1 MPAKIDFKK
10 TLDAYQARHNEFRIV
25 DVEPQQYL
33 MVDGHGAPG
42 EDSAYSAAI
51 AALYPVA
58 YTLKFASKA
67 LDRDYVVPP
76 LEALWW
82 AEDMDAFTTGRD
94 KSQWDWTA
102 MILTPEWITE
112 QMFQDAVAA
121 VIAKS
126 KTPESVPVSLAKVR
140 LNTLDEGLCVQTLH
154 FGPYDDEAEILAQMH
169 TEFIPEQGLRMTGK
183 HHEIYFN
190 DFRKVEASKLRTLL
204 RQPVERVAEG

>member
-1 MPAKIDFKK
+1 MKTDFKK
-10 TLDAYQARHNEFRIV
+10 TLDAYKARHNEFRIL
-25 DVEPQQYL
+25 DVPPQQYL

-42 EDSAYSAAI
+42 IDSEYTAAI
-51 AALYPVA
+51 GALYPVA

-82 AEDMDAFTTGRD
+82 AEDMAAFTSGRD

-102 MILTPEWITE
+102 MILAPEWITPT
-112 QMFQDAVAA
+112 MFEDAVAS
-121 VIAKS
+121 VVAKS
-126 KTPESVPVSLAKVR
+126 KTPENLPASLGKVR
-140 LNTLDEGLCVQTLH
+140 LETLDEGLCVQTLH
-154 FGPYDDEAEILAQMH
+154 LGPYDDESEILAQMH
-169 TEFIPEQGLRMTGK
+169 NEFIPKQGLRMTGK

-204 RQPVERVAEG
+204 RQPVERA

>member
-1 MPAKIDFKK
+1 MQKTDFKK
-10 TLDAYQARHNEFRIV
+10 TLDAYKARHNQFRIV
-25 DVEPQQYL
+25 DVAPAQYL

-42 EDSAYSAAI
+42 DDSEYSAAI
-51 AALYPVA
+51 GALFPVA

-82 AEDMDAFTTGRD
+82 ADDMASFTTGRD

-102 MILTPEWITE
+102 MLLTPEWIT
-112 QMFQDAVAA
+112 QTMFEDAVASVA
-121 VIAKS
+121 AKS
-126 KTPESVPVSLAKVR
+126 NPLSLSKVR
-140 LNTLDEGLCVQTLH
+140 LAPLDEGLCVQTLH
-154 FGPYDDEAEILAQMH
+154 LGPYDDEAEILEQMH
-169 TEFIPEQGLRMTGK
+169 NEFIPEQGLRMTGK

-204 RQPVERVAEG
+204 RQPVARI

>member
-1 MPAKIDFKK
+1 MKTDFKK
-10 TLDAYQARHNEFRIV
+10 TLDAYKARHNEFRIL
-25 DVEPQQYL
+25 DVPPQQYL

-42 EDSAYSAAI
+42 ADSDYTAAI
-51 AALYPVA
+51 GALYPVA

-82 AEDMDAFTTGRD
+82 AEDMAAFTSGRD

-102 MILTPEWITE
+102 MILAPEWITPT
-112 QMFQDAVAA
+112 MFEDAVTA
-121 VIAKS
+121 VSAKS
-126 KTPESVPVSLAKVR
+126 KTPESLPVSLDKVR
-140 LNTLDEGLCVQTLH
+140 LETLDEGVCVQTLH
-154 FGPYDDEAEILAQMH
+154 LGPYDDEAEILAQMH
-169 TEFIPEQGLRMTGK
+169 TEFVPEQGLRMTGK

-204 RQPVERVAEG
+204 RQPVERV

>member
-1 MPAKIDFKK
+1 MKTDFKK
-10 TLDAYQARHNEFRIV
+10 TLDAYKARHNEFRIL
-25 DVEPQQYL
+25 DVLPQQYL

-42 EDSAYSAAI
+42 ADSDYTAAI

-82 AEDMDAFTTGRD
+82 AEDMAAFTSGRD

-102 MILTPEWITE
+102 MILAPEWITAT
-112 QMFQDAVAA
+112 MFEDAVAS
-121 VIAKS
+121 VVAKS
-126 KTPESVPVSLAKVR
+126 KTPENLPASLDKVR
-140 LNTLDEGLCVQTLH
+140 LETLDEGVCVQTLH
-154 FGPYDDEAEILAQMH
+154 LGPYDDEAEILAQMH

-204 RQPVERVAEG
+204 RQPVERA